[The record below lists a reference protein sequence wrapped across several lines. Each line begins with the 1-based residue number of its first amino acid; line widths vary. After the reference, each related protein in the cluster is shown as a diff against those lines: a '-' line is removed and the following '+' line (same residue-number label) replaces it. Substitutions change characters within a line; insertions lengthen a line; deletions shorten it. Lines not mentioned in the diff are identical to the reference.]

1 MHRGSPQPATPAF
14 RTGGATPI
22 HPRHGMRATQEIA
35 FVVCAL
41 SAYSSASA
49 APVLR
54 EADVEIVVTS
64 SFACEVTMTLTVEGA
79 SEIDHRVETFSGGGA
94 DLVELQGARPVGDVR
109 SIGRTQSLVLRPD
122 QATYSFRYRARQPDD
137 FADRCPIW
145 LPAVPTDGR
154 SRAVSIR
161 IQLPPGSIPGYS
173 MPSFEWTGAR
183 GLTRLAHLPAFV
195 RVPYATDGE
204 AAGWGI
210 GRVMDAVAIFVFIAA
225 TAIWAWRRR
234 P

>member
-1 MHRGSPQPATPAF
+1 MVEPLKRLEEGLFPFRGAVS
-14 RTGGATPI
+14 TGVDRSLGTTA
-22 HPRHGMRATQEIA
+22 
-35 FVVCAL
+35 AL
-41 SAYSSASA
+41 SVWAVLSSFSSASA

-64 SFACEVTMTLTVEGA
+64 SLACEVTMTLTVEGA

-94 DLVELQGARPVGDVR
+94 DLVELRGARPVGDVR

-154 SRAVSIR
+154 SRALSIR
-161 IQLPPGSIPGYS
+161 IQLPEGSIPGHS

-183 GLTRLAHLPAFV
+183 GSTRLGHLPAFV
-195 RVPYATDGE
+195 RVPYTADGE
-204 AAGWGI
+204 ALGWGI
-210 GRVMDAVAIFVFIAA
+210 GRVMDAVAVLVFGAL
-225 TAIWAWRRR
+225 TVVWVWRRR
-234 P
+234 R